1 MEPSV
6 KGAEPLIRVENLR
19 VYFKVRRSLFG
30 GVGVVKAVDGVSFS
44 IEEGGILTL
53 VGESG
58 CGKTTLGK
66 AVAGLVKPTSGK
78 ILFRGRDVWRLS
90 RNEFLEYRRSVQIVH
105 QDPYAA
111 LNPTKTIFQTLSY
124 PLLRWRIVRSRSE
137 LREKIRELLEL
148 VGLTPPEDFM
158 YKYPHQLS
166 GGQRQRVS
174 IARAIAVRPKMLVAD
189 EPVSM
194 VDVSLRVGILKLLA
208 RLREELG
215 MSLLYITH
223 DLATLRYIA
232 KGGRI
237 AVMYLGKIVEIA
249 GVEELIEKPLHPYTQ
264 LLLAA
269 LPEPDPKVT
278 RSKKLPKLR
287 SIDIPSIANPPPGCR
302 FNTRCPYYKAGLCDR
317 EPPPMIEVEKGHW
330 VACWLYA
337 KR

>member
-1 MEPSV
+1 MVQPLV
-6 KGAEPLIRVENLR
+6 KVEHVAIEFRSGRFLSRRRVR
-19 VYFKVRRSLFG
+19 VLDDINVEIYEGETFG
-30 GVGVVKAVDGVSFS
+30 
-44 IEEGGILTL
+44 L

-58 CGKTTLGK
+58 SGKTTLGK
-66 AVAGLVKPTSGK
+66 TIVGLYRPAEGRVLYRGK
-78 ILFRGRDVWRLS
+78 DIWSMSKEEFR
-90 RNEFLEYRRSVQIVH
+90 EFRKQVQMIH
-105 QDPYAA
+105 QDPYAS
-111 LNPTKTIFQTLSY
+111 LNPVHTIFRILSK
-124 PLLRWRIVRSRSE
+124 PLLKYKLATPDDVE
-137 LREKIRELLEL
+137 EKVAQLLKR

-249 GVEELIEKPLHPYTQ
+249 SVEELIEKPLHPYTQ